1 MLLYLASG
9 QEVYAFHSAFGREAN
24 YIRLGV
30 RTDSLCSFFWPPG
43 GKFMLLILRP
53 GQKLIIQDHISGRIA
68 YNPLFGFRA
77 VSLGFLFYVR
87 A

>member
-43 GKFMLLILRP
+43 RKFMLLILRP
-53 GQKLIIQDHISGRIA
+53 DQKLIIQDHLSGRIV
-68 YNPLFGFRA
+68 YDPFFGLRA
-77 VSLGFLFYVR
+77 VSLCFLFYVW